1 MFAEQ
6 ISLPLEVAPTADGT
20 AVVLNGAVPVWIE
33 MEGNAV
39 MRAEQEIDGNFQ
51 WAWGA

>member
-1 MFAEQ
+1 
-6 ISLPLEVAPTADGT
+6 
-20 AVVLNGAVPVWIE
+20 

-51 WAWGA
+51 WAWSADDAVWIVRGKAN